1 MGVKTRNLGN
11 SEGKDIQWQAPLNAD
26 GSTIFNVEAGKG
38 YFINTT
44 GGDRDWEIPKNYFC

>member
-26 GSTIFNVEAGKG
+26 GSTIFELEAKDTLLTQLVVKL
-38 YFINTT
+38 N
-44 GGDRDWEIPKNYFC
+44 

>member
-26 GSTIFNVEAGKG
+26 GSTISTEEKVAA
-38 YFINTT
+38 
-44 GGDRDWEIPKNYFC
+44 